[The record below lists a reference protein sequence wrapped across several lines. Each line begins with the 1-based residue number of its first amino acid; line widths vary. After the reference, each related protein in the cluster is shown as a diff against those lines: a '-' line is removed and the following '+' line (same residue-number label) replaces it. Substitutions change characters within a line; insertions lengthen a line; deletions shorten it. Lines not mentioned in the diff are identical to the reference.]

1 MSGAVSEDK
10 KDLIKVILIVTV
22 IFSIFIL
29 SACNGGWS
37 VGGLDISSSD
47 SLSANFMIIA
57 DQDSV
62 EHWYVRTTVDGGI
75 LVGDNWCHR
84 HEQWEKVEKK

>member
-1 MSGAVSEDK
+1 MDGVVSEDK

-22 IFSIFIL
+22 IFAIFIL

-37 VGGLDISSSD
+37 IAGVDISPSD
-47 SLSANFMIIA
+47 SLSTDFMIIA

-62 EHWYVRTTVDGGI
+62 KHWYVRTTVDGGI

-84 HEQWEKVEKK
+84 HEQWEKVKKK